1 MILKIKWQLII
12 LQIFLINNIKYKF
25 YNKILNFIKKILKIL
40 LIILIVYKE
49 YIFLLLKNLELS
61 LSIRYKII
69 ILVKKLI

>member
-69 ILVKKLI
+69 ILVKKLL